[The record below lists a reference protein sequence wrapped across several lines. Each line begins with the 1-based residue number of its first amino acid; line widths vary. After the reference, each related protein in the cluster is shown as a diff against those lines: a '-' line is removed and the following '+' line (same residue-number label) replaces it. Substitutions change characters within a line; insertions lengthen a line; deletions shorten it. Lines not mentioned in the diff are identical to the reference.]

1 MSGVCIV
8 RQGGMGTR
16 ASGGLAVVDVDDSG
30 DDEFVTDVVD
40 VAAEDVRIFTCP
52 LVCAA
57 AVALVVAP
65 VETSVIGAVFFGLDE
80 DVFIVE
86 FERLFSTS
94 VTVYQISR
102 CLPVW
107 QMLAVERQNY

>member
-1 MSGVCIV
+1 
-8 RQGGMGTR
+8 MGTR

-57 AVALVVAP
+57 AVALVAAP

-80 DVFIVE
+80 DVCVADASGRAPELLICKPTDRVVLTGGTRDWLRPFD
-86 FERLFSTS
+86 
-94 VTVYQISR
+94 
-102 CLPVW
+102 C
-107 QMLAVERQNY
+107 